1 MAERISEKSSMTP
14 SATELDETDIRILQ
28 LLQENCKMSI
38 MEISKEVDKGIST
51 VHARIKALESS
62 GIIKKYTA
70 ILDSGKLSR
79 QTLAFVLIRIR
90 YYAPGQEGMLSQR
103 DFCKDIA
110 QHPLVQDV
118 HVLSGE
124 YDVLLKIRAR
134 DIDEINHFIVDFL
147 RHKPAVDRTLTMFA
161 MDSYLESTELRSL
174 GWKEH

>member
-1 MAERISEKSSMTP
+1 
-14 SATELDETDIRILQ
+14 
-28 LLQENCKMSI
+28 
-38 MEISKEVDKGIST
+38 
-51 VHARIKALESS
+51 
-62 GIIKKYTA
+62 
-70 ILDSGKLSR
+70 
-79 QTLAFVLIRIR
+79 VLIRIR

-124 YDVLLKIRAR
+124 YDVLLKIRAK

-161 MDSYLESTELRSL
+161 MDSYLESTELRNL
-174 GWKEH
+174 GWKER

>member
-1 MAERISEKSSMTP
+1 MAERISD
-14 SATELDETDIRILQ
+14 LDKIDIQILQ
-28 LLQENCKMSI
+28 LLQEDGKMSRE
-38 MEISKEVDKGIST
+38 EIAKEVGKGIST

-62 GIIKKYTA
+62 GVIKKYTA
-70 ILDSGKLSR
+70 ILDSAKLSR

-103 DFCKDIA
+103 DFCKEIA

-124 YDVLLKIRAR
+124 YDVLLKVRAK

-161 MDSYLESTELRSL
+161 MDSYLESTELRGL
-174 GWKEH
+174 R

>member
-1 MAERISEKSSMTP
+1 MAERISD
-14 SATELDETDIRILQ
+14 LDKIDIRILQ
-28 LLQENCKMSI
+28 LLQEDGKMSRE
-38 MEISKEVDKGIST
+38 EIAKEVGKGIST

-62 GIIKKYTA
+62 GVIKKYTA
-70 ILDSGKLSR
+70 ILDSAKLSR

-103 DFCKDIA
+103 DFCKEIA

-124 YDVLLKIRAR
+124 YDVLLKVRAK

-161 MDSYLESTELRSL
+161 MDSYLESTELRGL
-174 GWKEH
+174 R